1 MRIGELAALVG
12 VTTRTVRHYHHLGLL
27 PEPVR
32 RANGYR
38 VYGFADAVALAR
50 VRHLAELGL
59 SLDELRDA
67 LADDE
72 GRELREV
79 LLELDAD
86 LARQQEA
93 IRIKRQRV
101 AALLEGADLR
111 PGSMGSADMAA
122 MLRDLSTGGSRIADM
137 DRDLLTLFDTVAE
150 PEGRARMAALMR
162 PFTEPDALARAQAL
176 YRRLDDLA
184 GAASG
189 DPRVP
194 PLAAD
199 LAARFPDEMASAIV
213 ENLDQVPARLR
224 PPGSGSGTGAGDGG
238 WTEALLSELS
248 PAQIEV
254 FRLVIETLKDRM
266 R

>member
-12 VTTRTVRHYHHLGLL
+12 VSTRTVRHYHHLGLL

-38 VYGFADAVALAR
+38 EYGFADAVALAR

-93 IRIKRQRV
+93 LRIRRERV
-101 AALLEGADLR
+101 AALLAGADLR

-137 DRDLLTLFDTVAE
+137 DRDVLTLLDTIAD
-150 PEGRARMAALMR
+150 PEERARMAALMR
-162 PFTEPDALARAQAL
+162 PFTDPGVLARAQAL

-184 GAASG
+184 GARHG
-189 DPRVP
+189 DPRVA

-199 LAARFPDEMASAIV
+199 LAAQLPDEMASAIA
-213 ENLDQVPARLR
+213 ENLDAVPTRLR
-224 PPGSGSGTGAGDGG
+224 PPGSYAEAGDGR
-238 WTEALLSELS
+238 WMEAMLSELS

-254 FRLVIETLKDRM
+254 FQLVIDTLKDRL